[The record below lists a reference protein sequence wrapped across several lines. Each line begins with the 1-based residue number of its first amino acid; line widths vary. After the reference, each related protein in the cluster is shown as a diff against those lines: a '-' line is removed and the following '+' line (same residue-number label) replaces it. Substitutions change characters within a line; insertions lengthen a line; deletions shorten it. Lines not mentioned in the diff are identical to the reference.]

1 MSQIKLKR
9 GYKEHLP
16 SSLPLGE
23 PAICLDTQEMYVG
36 NGMGKNLLKINGLE
50 LDEIHAQIENLTN
63 IVSPFTVSNFTAN
76 PSTVEMGDVRDITL
90 AWSYS
95 REIASQSLNGSNIDK
110 TLRST
115 VKNGISNSTSFTIK
129 GVTPNNLTASKSVNV
144 NFLNGV
150 YYGVSSSSSYD
161 NNLVSS
167 LTKTLSNTRG
177 RTITV
182 NCGSG
187 QHIFYCLPSRL
198 GACSFSVGGFDGG
211 FDKVATINFRNSFG
225 YSENYDIYKSS
236 NSGLGNTTVVIK

>member
-90 AWSYS
+90 AWGYS

-115 VKNGISNSTSFTIK
+115 VKNGISKELPNWKPSSF
-129 GVTPNNLTASKSVNV
+129 NNRKNTYL
-144 NFLNGV
+144 
-150 YYGVSSSSSYD
+150 D
-161 NNLVSS
+161 DDSS
-167 LTKTLSNTRG
+167 LIYRDSNGEKVRMNDILEKTNNFFNNNAIVEFG
-177 RTITV
+177 
-182 NCGSG
+182 
-187 QHIFYCLPSRL
+187 
-198 GACSFSVGGFDGG
+198 GASFSGGTN
-211 FDKVATINFRNSFG
+211 KYVIHELNFQRN
-225 YSENYDIYKSS
+225 
-236 NSGLGNTTVVIK
+236 